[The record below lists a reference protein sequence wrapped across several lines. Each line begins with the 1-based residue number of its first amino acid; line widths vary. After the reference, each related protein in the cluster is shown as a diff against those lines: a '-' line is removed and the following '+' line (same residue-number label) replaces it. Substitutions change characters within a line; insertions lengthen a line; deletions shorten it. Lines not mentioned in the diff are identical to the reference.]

1 MMLLTIIIN
10 LALLVVYTE
19 GRTLLTGCETSN
31 SSDTTPILQ
40 VNVNCLHRQLTT
52 LPDDI
57 PTRVTHL
64 SLSFNNLRSLTKIPP
79 LLHLLLLSA
88 KWNQIE
94 TVDWESLRNVPALQ
108 MLILSHNRIAHVNL
122 GSVIK
127 HLQNLTLVNLEDNRL
142 TSPSLHDL
150 GFPYLNVAKIENNP
164 FICDC
169 AMVWLVRK
177 LKCLQE
183 STEGETLALC
193 VRCETCV
200 FGVLNPDDMVCGGPS
215 HLTGAPMSN
224 VSRYLTTCEDEATTT
239 TKMSGLQTRQTEGAT
254 AAGILKV
261 YQSTPLRDLQLSTSA
276 SNFATSCCNI
286 TEPATTERMNINQ
299 PKMKV
304 GNIGV
309 MTLVLIIILIALI
322 IRKFKLGSQNEAGSC
337 CITER
342 NRGTQGVE
350 PLLPQQIT
358 YHCQVRGR
366 TTGLSFT
373 VLFQASMAV
382 ELEQSKGKG
391 NSCEMI
397 ARAPTN
403 MSLNGGWSQPNAA
416 LSPESFNPMMMQKEL
431 MHAWEEEKPQPGM
444 SVAELRRRF
453 EMSND
458 NQNTTERVTR
468 TPTRAQEEPP
478 TRRQEYVQRRPV
490 PAPREYAT
498 PDRDEYRQQEYA
510 QPKRYNYTQEQQ
522 YSQVPRD
529 RYPQREYVQ
538 PERDTYHQKE
548 NIMPRPIAR
557 PASASPKQVDSP
569 QSQIIV
575 PSPKSVSARKK
586 AINQQKEKVPRK
598 QVRSI
603 YNTIQQDLYH
613 QQEFEQ
619 QRGPASSVPARQH
632 VPEPTLSS
640 TQRHSSWS
648 GLLDD
653 DQDAYNRQS
662 DKVPPPPPRRKT
674 PVGYAYQRPYSYH
687 SSAHNED
694 TNLGFVKQPEE
705 YKTDKK
711 MRQEQPTEEEVTQ
724 DAYADQIRKMMKRT
738 PAQYS
743 PIRPAKPSTEKRLVG
758 PSDEDIFRYAKAQEP
773 LHVRRSPQAKLQSE
787 GPYDPKFKKVQW
799 GEGPDTKPSYD
810 RPGSG
815 NRESPQSIQNRYG
828 SQSYSDDRARQSPI
842 PRSTSW
848 GQQQT
853 PEREQQE
860 RSSISM
866 KKSVTIDSLQPR
878 GSFSESEPGESVG
891 SLDDKVNSYLEM
903 KGFKPKPQAETSEP
917 VQRRPQRN
925 RAKFTNRESYV
936 YRDSTPS
943 PQHST
948 QSHEPV
954 QRSSP
959 RPASIDFPPPPPE
972 MLDFPPPP
980 PLEYTTAEIVH
991 SSHPTSVVSSTTYGR
1006 DDPKAHVN
1014 SNTTQTEERYEEPRR
1029 DRDFNRINLQLR
1041 QQTEERV
1048 NSYPSSDAEDEESSS
1063 NYSYD
1068 QSSPE
1073 RRYLQKKYAGIPRS
1087 PVIDFKDFLENGK
1100 EENTKADDI
1109 KFQRYPV
1116 REDEQKGMSRE
1127 DSFVSSAS
1135 GSAIG
1140 FPLHRTEEVW
1150 SITQQSDAPSSEF
1163 QIFEAPT
1170 EPDGKQSPELRAP
1183 SERKKDR
1190 KQVQKRPSMKDLQGR
1205 TQNVI
1210 NRHSRENLSTTDRRG
1225 EVDYS
1230 GSSPTLTPSESGTE
1244 TEDSPREWRRQQQDL
1259 AEKEQKYWRQE
1270 EERMR
1275 REEDER
1281 AAKVAAVKERRDSE
1295 KKAWLEEQERMER
1308 MQREYE
1314 ERQRLE
1320 EDRRRLLEL
1329 KKREDQRKAEED
1341 ARQAEEQA
1349 RREVEE
1355 KLRRQ
1360 AEERARQE
1368 AEMKAQQE
1376 AEERA
1381 KWEAQERARR
1391 EAEIKARMEAEER
1404 AQQEMEEARR
1414 EAEERARREAELRAR
1429 REAEERAQREAEER
1443 ARREAEERA
1452 RREARERAIRE
1463 AEEEAR
1469 REAEIRARIEAE
1481 ERARREAEERAH
1493 LEAEERARREVE
1505 ERARREAEERAQREA
1520 ELRARQEAEFR
1531 AHREAEE
1538 RAQREAEF
1546 RARQEAEER
1555 AQREAELRAQREAED
1570 RARREAE
1577 LRAQREAEFRAHQE
1591 AEERARREAEER
1603 SRREAEEHARR
1614 EAEERAFREAQEKK
1628 MREEEERARREAEA
1642 AEIRARLEHE
1652 DMIRREV
1659 AAQAQRELEM
1669 AQKAA
1674 DEQMK
1679 KEEELKAKLEADKQ
1693 AEMEAKK
1700 MWEAAE
1706 KSVKEAEERAKRASL
1721 HRQKKEQEVE
1731 RVSPRVSPQR
1741 ERARSDTEEVS
1752 ARKPPVPAPRRR
1764 NQSEAPDEQTTSLKR
1779 GAKDRMSLRE
1789 LKEFTRGTILRLS
1802 SRSLASYAS
1811 EPPPDLRSEID
1822 VRSPDSIGGG
1832 RLRKKVPSL
1841 RDLKTQTRDQI
1852 IRHSRDSLS
1861 YRRSQGSLSS
1871 PGPFSGDD
1879 DDDDDYYVPFN
1890 DYDSDEDNSSRQKVP
1905 PF

>member
-1 MMLLTIIIN
+1 
-10 LALLVVYTE
+10 
-19 GRTLLTGCETSN
+19 
-31 SSDTTPILQ
+31 
-40 VNVNCLHRQLTT
+40 
-52 LPDDI
+52 
-57 PTRVTHL
+57 
-64 SLSFNNLRSLTKIPP
+64 
-79 LLHLLLLSA
+79 
-88 KWNQIE
+88 
-94 TVDWESLRNVPALQ
+94 
-108 MLILSHNRIAHVNL
+108 
-122 GSVIK
+122 
-127 HLQNLTLVNLEDNRL
+127 
-142 TSPSLHDL
+142 
-150 GFPYLNVAKIENNP
+150 
-164 FICDC
+164 
-169 AMVWLVRK
+169 
-177 LKCLQE
+177 
-183 STEGETLALC
+183 
-193 VRCETCV
+193 
-200 FGVLNPDDMVCGGPS
+200 
-215 HLTGAPMSN
+215 
-224 VSRYLTTCEDEATTT
+224 
-239 TKMSGLQTRQTEGAT
+239 
-254 AAGILKV
+254 
-261 YQSTPLRDLQLSTSA
+261 
-276 SNFATSCCNI
+276 
-286 TEPATTERMNINQ
+286 
-299 PKMKV
+299 
-304 GNIGV
+304 
-309 MTLVLIIILIALI
+309 
-322 IRKFKLGSQNEAGSC
+322 
-337 CITER
+337 
-342 NRGTQGVE
+342 
-350 PLLPQQIT
+350 
-358 YHCQVRGR
+358 
-366 TTGLSFT
+366 
-373 VLFQASMAV
+373 
-382 ELEQSKGKG
+382 
-391 NSCEMI
+391 
-397 ARAPTN
+397 
-403 MSLNGGWSQPNAA
+403 MSLNGGWSQPNQA
-416 LSPESFNPMMMQKEL
+416 LSPESFNPMMLQKEL

-453 EMSND
+453 ELGND
-458 NQNTTERVTR
+458 NQNATTR
-468 TPTRAQEEPP
+468 TPTRVQEEPQS
-478 TRRQEYVQRRPV
+478 RRQEYAQRRPV

-498 PDRDEYRQQEYA
+498 PEREEYRQQEYA
-510 QPKRYNYTQEQQ
+510 QPKQYNYTQEQQ
-522 YSQVPRD
+522 YSQAP
-529 RYPQREYVQ
+529 RYPQREYTQ

-603 YNTIQQDLYH
+603 YNTIQQDLYQ
-613 QQEFEQ
+613 QQEYEQ

-632 VPEPTLSS
+632 APEPTLSS

-653 DQDAYNRQS
+653 DQESYNRQS
-662 DKVPPPPPRRKT
+662 DNKVPPPPPRRKT

-694 TNLGFVKQPEE
+694 PSLGFMKQPEE
-705 YKTDKK
+705 YRVEKK
-711 MRQEQPTEEEVTQ
+711 MRQEQPTERDDVEEVTQ

-743 PIRPAKPSTEKRLVG
+743 PIRPAKASTEKRLVG
-758 PSDEDIFRYAKAQEP
+758 PSDEDIFRYAKSQEP

-787 GPYDPKFKKVQW
+787 GHYDPKYNKGQW
-799 GEGPDTKPSYD
+799 GERPDTKASYE
-810 RPGSG
+810 RPQSAT
-815 NRESPQSIQNRYG
+815 RESPQPVQNRYG
-828 SQSYSDDRARQSPI
+828 SPADTGQRYGDDRARQSPI
-842 PRSTSW
+842 TRSTSW
-848 GQQQT
+848 NQQQV
-853 PEREQQE
+853 PEREQQD
-860 RSSISM
+860 RSAVNM
-866 KKSVTIDSLQPR
+866 KKSITIDSLQPR
-878 GSFSESEPGESVG
+878 GSFSESEPGESIG

-948 QSHEPV
+948 QSYEPA

-991 SSHPTSVVSSTTYGR
+991 STHPTSVVSSTAYDR
-1006 DDPKAHVN
+1006 DDPPGKLN

-1063 NYSYD
+1063 NYSYE

-1073 RRYLQKKYAGIPRS
+1073 RRHLQKKYAGIPRS
-1087 PVIDFKDFLENGK
+1087 PVIDFKDFLENG
-1100 EENTKADDI
+1100 EEQNSKADDI

-1116 REDEQKGMSRE
+1116 REDEPKAMSRE
-1127 DSFVSSAS
+1127 DSFVSSTS

-1150 SITQQSDAPSSEF
+1150 SISPPEDPTSSEY

-1170 EPDGKQSPELRAP
+1170 EPDTKQSPELRAP
-1183 SERKKDR
+1183 SERKMER

-1210 NRHSRENLSTTDRRG
+1210 NRHSRENLSHVDGRRD
-1225 EVDYS
+1225 VDVS

-1244 TEDSPREWRRQQQDL
+1244 TEDSPREWRRQLQQQDL
-1259 AEKEQKYWRQE
+1259 AEREQKYWRQE
-1270 EERMR
+1270 EERLR
-1275 REEDER
+1275 RDEDER
-1281 AAKVAAVKERRDSE
+1281 AAKVAAVKERRDSD
-1295 KKAWLEEQERMER
+1295 KRAWLGEQERMER

-1320 EDRRRLLEL
+1320 DDRRRLLDL
-1329 KKREDQRKAEED
+1329 KKREDQRKAEEE

-1360 AEERARQE
+1360 AEERERQE

-1404 AQQEMEEARR
+1404 AKQEMEEARR

-1481 ERARREAEERAH
+1481 ERAHMEAK
-1493 LEAEERARREVE
+1493 
-1505 ERARREAEERAQREA
+1505 ERARREAEERARK
-1520 ELRARQEAEFR
+1520 
-1531 AHREAEE
+1531 EAEE
-1538 RAQREAEF
+1538 RAQR
-1546 RARQEAEER
+1546 
-1555 AQREAELRAQREAED
+1555 
-1570 RARREAE
+1570 
-1577 LRAQREAEFRAHQE
+1577 E

-1603 SRREAEEHARR
+1603 ALKEAEERARR
-1614 EAEERAFREAQEKK
+1614 EAEERARWEAEERARWEAEERARREAEERARREAEERARQEVEERAHRQAEARREAQEQAFREAQEKK
-1628 MREEEERARREAEA
+1628 REEEQKARKEAEA

-1652 DMIRREV
+1652 DRIRREV
-1659 AAQAQRELEM
+1659 AAQAQQELEM

-1674 DEQMK
+1674 DEQMR

-1706 KSVKEAEERAKRASL
+1706 QSVKEAEERARRASL
-1721 HRQKKEQEVE
+1721 NRQKKEQEAE
-1731 RVSPRVSPQR
+1731 QKISPQKISPPR

-1752 ARKPPVPAPRRR
+1752 ARKPPIPAPRRR

-1811 EPPPDLRSEID
+1811 EPPPDLRSD
-1822 VRSPDSIGGG
+1822 VDLRSPDSGGGG

-1861 YRRSQGSLSS
+1861 YRRSHSSLSS
-1871 PGPFSGDD
+1871 PGPFSGD

-1890 DYDSDEDNSSRQKVP
+1890 DYDSDEDNSLRQKVP
-1905 PF
+1905 PCMRPHRRKGPGSKSADPLQRRSFHEMPQDGLSSDMPPVRVTIPMRGAKSTEAIVQQKKKQNMTVEVTLVPRASIENLDKFKPEVKVTNNAMEYKKLTGSMPELSDDGSEKKAPSGLRGSRSKSDYGIGKGRGSKMTSGDTGYSSVTSDDSPDNVPSRPRTRSWKGSVSLDTEGMDDLLTEEKEAEKKEAKSPKSPKSPKSKSKKKSGTFPRFKQDQKQERPRSRVEILLHGIGNQDPKAPYYETEV

>member
-1 MMLLTIIIN
+1 
-10 LALLVVYTE
+10 
-19 GRTLLTGCETSN
+19 
-31 SSDTTPILQ
+31 
-40 VNVNCLHRQLTT
+40 
-52 LPDDI
+52 
-57 PTRVTHL
+57 
-64 SLSFNNLRSLTKIPP
+64 
-79 LLHLLLLSA
+79 
-88 KWNQIE
+88 
-94 TVDWESLRNVPALQ
+94 
-108 MLILSHNRIAHVNL
+108 
-122 GSVIK
+122 
-127 HLQNLTLVNLEDNRL
+127 
-142 TSPSLHDL
+142 
-150 GFPYLNVAKIENNP
+150 
-164 FICDC
+164 
-169 AMVWLVRK
+169 
-177 LKCLQE
+177 
-183 STEGETLALC
+183 
-193 VRCETCV
+193 
-200 FGVLNPDDMVCGGPS
+200 
-215 HLTGAPMSN
+215 
-224 VSRYLTTCEDEATTT
+224 
-239 TKMSGLQTRQTEGAT
+239 
-254 AAGILKV
+254 
-261 YQSTPLRDLQLSTSA
+261 
-276 SNFATSCCNI
+276 
-286 TEPATTERMNINQ
+286 
-299 PKMKV
+299 
-304 GNIGV
+304 
-309 MTLVLIIILIALI
+309 
-322 IRKFKLGSQNEAGSC
+322 
-337 CITER
+337 
-342 NRGTQGVE
+342 
-350 PLLPQQIT
+350 
-358 YHCQVRGR
+358 
-366 TTGLSFT
+366 
-373 VLFQASMAV
+373 
-382 ELEQSKGKG
+382 
-391 NSCEMI
+391 
-397 ARAPTN
+397 
-403 MSLNGGWSQPNAA
+403 MSLNGGWSQPNTA
-416 LSPESFNPMMMQKEL
+416 LSPESFNPMMLQKEL

-458 NQNTTERVTR
+458 NQNASERVTR
-468 TPTRAQEEPP
+468 TPTRAQEEPQN
-478 TRRQEYVQRRPV
+478 RRQEYVQRRPV

-498 PDRDEYRQQEYA
+498 PEREEYRQQEYA
-510 QPKRYNYTQEQQ
+510 QPNRYNYTQEQQ
-522 YSQVPRD
+522 YSQAPRD
-529 RYPQREYVQ
+529 RYPQREYIQ

-575 PSPKSVSARKK
+575 PSPKSLSARKK
-586 AINQQKEKVPRK
+586 AISQQKEKVPRK

-603 YNTIQQDLYH
+603 YSTIQQDLYH

-632 VPEPTLSS
+632 IPEPTLSS

-653 DQDAYNRQS
+653 DQEAYNRQS

-694 TNLGFVKQPEE
+694 SNLGFVKQPEE
-705 YKTDKK
+705 YRTDKK
-711 MRQEQPTEEEVTQ
+711 MRQEQPAERGDRDEVTQ
-724 DAYADQIRKMMKRT
+724 DAYADQIRKMMKKT
-738 PAQYS
+738 PVQYS
-743 PIRPAKPSTEKRLVG
+743 PIRPSKPSTEKRLVG
-758 PSDEDIFRYAKAQEP
+758 PSDEDIFKYAKAQEP
-773 LHVRRSPQAKLQSE
+773 LHVRRSPQAKLQAE
-787 GPYDPKFKKVQW
+787 GIYEYKRVQW
-799 GEGPDTKPSYD
+799 GEETDSNTSYE
-810 RPGSG
+810 RPGSVS
-815 NRESPQSIQNRYG
+815 RESPQTVQNRYG
-828 SQSYSDDRARQSPI
+828 SHADTRYGDDRAQQSPI

-848 GQQQT
+848 NQQHI
-853 PEREQQE
+853 PEREQPE
-860 RSSISM
+860 RSTISM
-866 KKSVTIDSLQPR
+866 KKSITIDSLQPR
-878 GSFSESEPGESVG
+878 SSFSESEQGESVA

-903 KGFKPKPQAETSEP
+903 KGFKPKPPVETSEP

-948 QSHEPV
+948 QSYEPV

-991 SSHPTSVVSSTTYGR
+991 SKHPTSVVSSTAY
-1006 DDPKAHVN
+1006 DKEDPPGQVN
-1014 SNTTQTEERYEEPRR
+1014 SNTTQTEERYEEPPRG
-1029 DRDFNRINLQLR
+1029 RDFNRINLQLR

-1087 PVIDFKDFLENGK
+1087 PVIDFKDFLENG
-1100 EENTKADDI
+1100 EEQHNKADDI

-1127 DSFVSSAS
+1127 DSFVSSTS
-1135 GSAIG
+1135 GSAMG

-1150 SITQQSDAPSSEF
+1150 SITQQSDAPSSEY
-1163 QIFEAPT
+1163 QIFEAPS
-1170 EPDGKQSPELRAP
+1170 EPDAKQSPELRAP
-1183 SERKKDR
+1183 SERKKER
-1190 KQVQKRPSMKDLQGR
+1190 KQAQKGLSMKDLQGR

-1210 NRHSRENLSTTDRRG
+1210 NRHSRENLSSIDRRG
-1225 EVDYS
+1225 ELDYS

-1259 AEKEQKYWRQE
+1259 AEREQKYWHQE
-1270 EERMR
+1270 EERAR
-1275 REEDER
+1275 RDEDER

-1295 KKAWLEEQERMER
+1295 KRAWMEEQERIER

-1376 AEERA
+1376 AEEQA
-1381 KWEAQERARR
+1381 KWESQERARR

-1404 AQQEMEEARR
+1404 AQREMEEARR

-1429 REAEERAQREAEER
+1429 KEAEERAQREAELR
-1443 ARREAEERA
+1443 ARREVEERA

-1463 AEEEAR
+1463 AEEEAQ
-1469 REAEIRARIEAE
+1469 REAAIRGRIEAE
-1481 ERARREAEERAH
+1481 ERARREAEERA
-1493 LEAEERARREVE
+1493 RREAQ
-1505 ERARREAEERAQREA
+1505 ERVRQEAEERAQREA
-1520 ELRARQEAEFR
+1520 EERAYQQ
-1531 AHREAEE
+1531 AEE
-1538 RAQREAEF
+1538 RSRREAQE

-1555 AQREAELRAQREAED
+1555 AQREAEERAYQEAEE
-1570 RARREAE
+1570 RARREAQE
-1577 LRAQREAEFRAHQE
+1577 RARQEAEERAQQEAEERAHRE

-1603 SRREAEEHARR
+1603 ARREEERARREAEERAYREERARR
-1614 EAEERAFREAQEKK
+1614 EAEERAFREAQEKRK
-1628 MREEEERARREAEA
+1628 REEEERARKEAEA

-1659 AAQAQRELEM
+1659 AAQAERELEM

-1674 DEQMK
+1674 EEQMK
-1679 KEEELKAKLEADKQ
+1679 KEEDLKTKLEADKQ

-1706 KSVKEAEERAKRASL
+1706 KSVKEAEERARRASL
-1721 HRQKKEQEVE
+1721 NRQKKEQEADQ
-1731 RVSPRVSPQR
+1731 RISPQR

-1752 ARKPPVPAPRRR
+1752 ARKPPIPAPRRR

-1779 GAKDRMSLRE
+1779 GARDRMSLRE
-1789 LKEFTRGTILRLS
+1789 LKEFTRGTIQRLS

-1811 EPPPDLRSEID
+1811 EPPPDLRSDID
-1822 VRSPDSIGGG
+1822 VRLPDNIGGGG

-1841 RDLKTQTRDQI
+1841 KDLKTQTRDQI

-1861 YRRSQGSLSS
+1861 YRRSHSSLSS
-1871 PGPFSGDD
+1871 PGPFSGD

-1890 DYDSDEDNSSRQKVP
+1890 DYDSDEDNSLRQKVP
-1905 PF
+1905 PCMRPHRRKGPGIKSADPLQRRSFHEMPQDGLSSDLPPVRVTIPMRGAKSTEAIVQKGKKKNMTVEVTLVPRASIENLDKFKPEVKVTNNPMEYKKLTGSMPELSDDGSEQKTPSGLRGSRSNSDYGVGRGRGSKITSGDTGYSSVTSDDSPDNIPSRPRSRSWKGSVSLDTEGMDDLLVEEKENDKKEVKSPKSPKSPKSKSKKKSGTFPRFKQDQKQERPRSRVEILLHGIGNEDPKAPYYETEV